1 MARFSKT
8 EMKKLCDYVG
18 CDSNGKAD
26 EMKFNVLLKIYAS
39 DPDDDDEND
48 DDDNSGEEKAEKDD
62 TVWIE
67 VNYIGSLYSAQMVQC
82 KTSDSVLD
90 LKEKL
95 TDFNDIG
102 VDQQKI
108 IFKNKDDTDK
118 AIVLGDDITVGEILV
133 KAGEKESCRLQLI
146 CSLEG
151 GGKISILSWKSCSI
165 NLSFFM

>member
-1 MARFSKT
+1 MASFCPT
-8 EMKKLCDYVG
+8 CGLDFDNCPTCEC
-18 CDSNGKAD
+18 
-26 EMKFNVLLKIYAS
+26 
-39 DPDDDDEND
+39 PDDAKCLMLCEQMHGGKCPQYPYSDED
-48 DDDNSGEEKAEKDD
+48 EDSEEKNEKDD
-62 TVWIE
+62 DVWIE

-82 KTSDSVLD
+82 KKSDSVLD

-151 GGKISILSWKSCSI
+151 GGKILILSWKSCSI

>member
-1 MARFSKT
+1 
-8 EMKKLCDYVG
+8 MKYNILC
-18 CDSNGKAD
+18 
-26 EMKFNVLLKIYAS
+26 KIYAS

-62 TVWIE
+62 DVWIE

-95 TDFNDIG
+95 TNFNDIG

-151 GGKISILSWKSCSI
+151 GGKIY
-165 NLSFFM
+165 

>member
-1 MARFSKT
+1 
-8 EMKKLCDYVG
+8 MKIVKE
-18 CDSNGKAD
+18 DS
-26 EMKFNVLLKIYAS
+26 
-39 DPDDDDEND
+39 DD
-48 DDDNSGEEKAEKDD
+48 SGEEKAEKNEKDD
-62 TVWIE
+62 VWIE

-82 KTSDSVLD
+82 KKSDSVLD

-151 GGKISILSWKSCSI
+151 GGKILILSWKSCSI